1 MEKSPPQIFNRRL
14 VRQRRARS
22 AANFSDFDFLHR
34 RAMEDIIDRLETVK
48 RDFPQALFDGAGGLP
63 AMLTPACGVGVV
75 FSMDSAAARLDG
87 AGAGFVAD
95 SERMPL
101 RPQSLDLMVSLLTL
115 HTANDFIGAL
125 AQARAA
131 LKPDGLFI
139 AAVFGGDTLQNLRS
153 ALYTAETEITG
164 GVAAR
169 IAPFAAIQ
177 DFGRA
182 LTRAGF
188 ALPVTDVDK
197 VSITYREPARLLRDL
212 RGMGETNVLARQQQ
226 SLSRTV
232 VNRMLE
238 VFTASG
244 GCETFDIVY
253 LTGWAPHASQQKP
266 LKPGS
271 ATASLAE
278 AIKKSTQT
286 N

>member
-1 MEKSPPQIFNRRL
+1 MEKSPPQIFNRPL
-14 VRQRRARS
+14 VRRRRARS
-22 AANFSDFDFLHR
+22 AANFSDFNFLHR

-48 RDFPQALFDGAGGLP
+48 RDFPQALFDGAGGLT
-63 AMLTPACGVGVV
+63 AMLTPACGVSAV

-87 AGAGFVAD
+87 TSPGIVAD
-95 SERMPL
+95 SEHMPL
-101 RPQSLDLMVSLLTL
+101 RPQSLDLIVSLLTL

-139 AAVFGGDTLQNLRS
+139 AAVFGGDTLQNLRG

-197 VSITYREPARLLRDL
+197 VSITYREPARLLSDL
-212 RGMGETNVLARQQQ
+212 RGMGETNALAQQHPP
-226 SLSRTV
+226 LNRAIV
-232 VNRMLE
+232 VRLLE
-238 VFTASG
+238 IFAASG
-244 GCETFDIVY
+244 GRETFDIVY
-253 LTGWAPHASQQKP
+253 LTGWAPHESQQKP

-271 ATASLAE
+271 AASSLAA
-278 AIKKSTQT
+278 AIKNQS
-286 N
+286 

>member
-1 MEKSPPQIFNRRL
+1 MEKSPPQIFNRPL
-14 VRQRRARS
+14 VRRRRARS

-48 RDFPQALFDGAGGLP
+48 RDFPHALFDGAGGLT
-63 AMLTPACGVGVV
+63 AMLTPACGVGSVY
-75 FSMDSAAARLDG
+75 SMDSAAARLNG
-87 AGAGFVAD
+87 ASPGFVAD
-95 SERMPL
+95 SEHMPL
-101 RPQSLDLMVSLLTL
+101 RPQSLDLIVSLLTL

-139 AAVFGGDTLQNLRS
+139 AAVFGGDTLQNLRG

-197 VSITYREPARLLRDL
+197 VSITYRDPARLLSDL
-212 RGMGETNVLARQQQ
+212 RGMGETTVLARQQQ
-226 SLSRTV
+226 PLSRAV
-232 VNRMLE
+232 VKRMLE
-238 VFTASG
+238 IFAASG
-244 GCETFDIVY
+244 GRETFDIVY
-253 LTGWAPHASQQKP
+253 LTGWAPHESQQKP

-271 ATASLAE
+271 AASSLAA
-278 AIKKSTQT
+278 AIKNQS
-286 N
+286 

>member
-1 MEKSPPQIFNRRL
+1 MDNSPPQIFNRRL

-48 RDFPQALFDGAGGLP
+48 RDFPRALFDGAGQLP
-63 AMLTPACGVGVV
+63 ATLTPACGVGAV
-75 FSMDSAAARLDG
+75 FSMDSAAARLEG
-87 AGAGFVAD
+87 ARPGFVAD

-101 RPQSLDLMVSLLTL
+101 RPQSLDLIVNLLTL

-139 AAVFGGDTLQNLRS
+139 AAVFGGETLQNLRS
-153 ALYTAETEITG
+153 ALYAAETQITG

-169 IAPFAAIQ
+169 VAPFAAIQ

-188 ALPVTDVDK
+188 ALPVTDIDK

-212 RGMGETNVLARQQQ
+212 RGMGETNVLARRRQP
-226 SLSRTV
+226 LSRTV
-232 VNRMLE
+232 MNRMLE
-238 VFTASG
+238 IFAASG

-271 ATASLAE
+271 AISSLAA
-278 AIKKSTQT
+278 AIKNKS
-286 N
+286 

>member
-1 MEKSPPQIFNRRL
+1 MENSPPQIFNRPL

-22 AANFSDFDFLHR
+22 AANFSHFDFLHR
-34 RAMEDIIDRLETVK
+34 RAMEDIIDRLEIVK
-48 RDFPQALFDGAGGLP
+48 RDFPQALFDGAGRLT
-63 AMLTPACGVGVV
+63 AMLTPACGVGAV

-87 AGAGFVAD
+87 ARAGFVAD
-95 SERMPL
+95 SEHMPL
-101 RPQSLDLMVSLLTL
+101 RPQSLDLIVSLLTL

-182 LTRAGF
+182 LSRAGF

-197 VSITYREPARLLRDL
+197 VSISYRDPARLLRDL

-226 SLSRTV
+226 PLSRAV

-238 VFTASG
+238 IFAASG
-244 GCETFDIVY
+244 GRETFDVVY
-253 LTGWAPHASQQKP
+253 LTGWAPHESQQKP

-271 ATASLAE
+271 AASSLAA
-278 AIKKSTQT
+278 AIKNQS
-286 N
+286 